1 MCGLNLSKSTM
12 CTLSLGD
19 ESAVLFNRFFAALF
33 QVKMKD
39 RAMEM
44 EAYGYVS
51 NANYNVKKGTF
62 VFFINSMY
70 LAALLS
76 MR

>member
-1 MCGLNLSKSTM
+1 
-12 CTLSLGD
+12 
-19 ESAVLFNRFFAALF
+19 
-33 QVKMKD
+33 MKD
-39 RAMEM
+39 KAMDM

-70 LAALLS
+70 LATLCV
-76 MR
+76 